1 MWGPSQGPEPD
12 TQTGLRRPAPVGIA
26 EGEQPACAAAAGPP
40 RARMGAQGGGGGG
53 GHQAQGPS
61 SGWRCPGSPSVS
73 RPGARAQGSGVT
85 LSVPVLRGG
94 RGGSG
99 LLAACGAHRTPAGSL
114 QGLLV
119 LPCSGSMLERHFSAG
134 RPLGPR
140 AHRQTRQVLFGAGV
154 RPCVLPSSVVRGTVR
169 HWGCQLQPCVWLG
182 AGLWVSGLALWPGST
197 THVAL
202 NRPRG
207 TRTEVS

>member
-99 LLAACGAHRTPAGSL
+99 LLAAGPQGAPADTPSPVRCRGEAVRAAKLSGEGDGPTLGVSATALRVAG
-114 QGLLV
+114 
-119 LPCSGSMLERHFSAG
+119 CRA
-134 RPLGPR
+134 LG
-140 AHRQTRQVLFGAGV
+140 Q
-154 RPCVLPSSVVRGTVR
+154 
-169 HWGCQLQPCVWLG
+169 
-182 AGLWVSGLALWPGST
+182 WPGS
-197 THVAL
+197 VAWL
-202 NRPRG
+202 HHPCGLEPAPWN
-207 TRTEVS
+207 SD